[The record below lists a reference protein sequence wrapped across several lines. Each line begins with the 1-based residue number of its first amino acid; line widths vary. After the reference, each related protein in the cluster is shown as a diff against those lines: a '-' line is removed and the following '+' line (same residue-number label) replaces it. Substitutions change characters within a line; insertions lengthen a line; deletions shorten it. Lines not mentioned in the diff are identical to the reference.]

1 MNIDEK
7 ARYLIGEAIMRRI
20 LKSERTPD
28 GLAEIR
34 IVTRWIET
42 WLDADEL
49 HAVMIGTGLLFD
61 YELAA
66 ELQGDVEPSGGKD
79 DDIPF

>member
-28 GLAEIR
+28 NLAEIR
-34 IVTRWIET
+34 LVTRWIET

-49 HAVMIGTGLLFD
+49 HAVRIGTGLLLD
-61 YELAA
+61 DELAA
-66 ELQGDVEPSGGKD
+66 ELQGDVEPSDDKD